1 MLCPADPLVVRQVLH
16 PAQVQVPHLVP
27 LPVVLRAEAH
37 LRLRV
42 GRPVQHLV
50 LLRVEA
56 RVEVHHHHQVILP
69 VILPHLRLA
78 NLLVIPR
85 LGSCVVPPAVVILGV
100 VHHTNVQQAV
110 NQATVPA
117 FLLPILKAVTR
128 YVK

>member
-1 MLCPADPLVVRQVLH
+1 MVRQVLLRARARVLCPVDPLVVRQVLH

-69 VILPHLRLA
+69 VILP
-78 NLLVIPR
+78 
-85 LGSCVVPPAVVILGV
+85 PPPFYIGDRK
-100 VHHTNVQQAV
+100 
-110 NQATVPA
+110 
-117 FLLPILKAVTR
+117 IK
-128 YVK
+128 